1 MTRNTAFSHDAPKA
15 LAGARKRSEAV
26 PPGMSDVERVVIK
39 AT

>member
-1 MTRNTAFSHDAPKA
+1 MTKE

-26 PPGMSDVERVVIK
+26 RRRMSDVERVVIK